1 MYLFSFI
8 IANVYYDG
16 GDFMKNKRVSHKKW
30 KLNNKG
36 FTLVEMIL
44 VLFII
49 SVLLILVIPNVVQ
62 QKKKIDNQGTEALMT
77 VIETQ
82 IELFLLEKEP
92 GIEVSF
98 AALKADNYLK
108 QKQIDNAINKGLS
121 IENNQ
126 VVQR

>member
-1 MYLFSFI
+1 
-8 IANVYYDG
+8 
-16 GDFMKNKRVSHKKW
+16 MKNKRVSHKKW

-44 VLFII
+44 VLFVI

-98 AALKADNYLK
+98 ASLKADNYLK
-108 QKQIDNAINKGLS
+108 QKQIDNAINKGLA

>member
-1 MYLFSFI
+1 
-8 IANVYYDG
+8 
-16 GDFMKNKRVSHKKW
+16 MKNKRVSHKKW

-44 VLFII
+44 VLFVI